1 MMTGYGQTVTGQQQ
15 PLTVNE
21 AKRLLR
27 ASLDREKVLVEQRD
41 AGAAHIKALEKEIAT
56 RSATGAVDAAA
67 IKNLQ
72 DQKAQLQVEAAS
84 LRDALSEQ
92 RAATA
97 SLRTALERAEQEVE
111 RQKKKVKAANRR
123 TIYGILG
130 GAIVGVLAA
139 IAIQKR

>member
-1 MMTGYGQTVTGQQQ
+1 M
-15 PLTVNE
+15 
-21 AKRLLR
+21 LR
-27 ASLDREKVLVEQRD
+27 ASLDREKVLVTQRD
-41 AGAAHIKALEKEIAT
+41 AADAHIKTLEKEIAA
-56 RSATGAVDAAA
+56 RSTTGAVDAAA

-72 DQKAQLQVEAAS
+72 DQKQQLQVETVS

-97 SLRTALERAEQEVE
+97 SLRTALERAEIEVE

-123 TIYGILG
+123 TMYGVLG
-130 GAIVGVLAA
+130 GVIIGVISA